1 VEATGGAT
9 ATAGPTTGT
18 TVHRDV
24 VYTNVDGLELRLDL
38 YVPDVRPA
46 PLCIWLH
53 GGGWMRGSRS
63 DRADQRLLPVAR
75 SGVAVAAVQYRLSGQ
90 AIFPAPLDDARAAV
104 RWLRAHADA
113 YGLDATRVGAWGASA
128 GGHLAS
134 LLALTD
140 DETDAHRGDS
150 SVQAVV
156 AWFAPS
162 DLLLRDSD
170 VPEGPLPP
178 FVTGP
183 PPEPSFEARLLGV
196 ERVRENRAAAV
207 ATSPVARVHPGAP
220 PFLLMHGDRDGLIPS
235 EHSRR
240 LHRALLAE
248 GVDSTLWLLYGA
260 NHEDPG
266 FDSPA
271 SLAAVGAF
279 LRHHLLPGSS
289 PWGEAG

>member
-1 VEATGGAT
+1 VAA
-9 ATAGPTTGT
+9 APRPTTGT

-24 VYTNVDGLELRLDL
+24 VYSTIDGLELRLDL

-53 GGGWMRGSRS
+53 GGGWMRGARS
-63 DRADQRLLPVAR
+63 DRAEERLVPLAA

-90 AIFPAPLDDARAAV
+90 AAFPAPLEDARAAV
-104 RWLRAHADA
+104 RWLRAHAGD
-113 YGLDATRVGAWGASA
+113 YGLDAARVGAWGASA

-140 DETDAHRGDS
+140 DETDVHRGDS

-162 DLLLRDSD
+162 DLLLRNSD

-178 FVTGP
+178 FITGP
-183 PPEPSFEARLLGV
+183 LPEPSFEARLLGV
-196 ERVRENRAAAV
+196 ESVRDDRDTALAA
-207 ATSPVARVHPGAP
+207 SPVAHARPGAP

-235 EHSRR
+235 EHSRQ
-240 LHRALLAE
+240 LHRVLRAE
-248 GVDSTLWLLYGA
+248 DVDATLWLLSGA
-260 NHEDPG
+260 NHEDPA

-271 SLAAVGAF
+271 CLAAVSAF
-279 LRHHLLPGSS
+279 LRHHLLP
-289 PWGEAG
+289 

>member
-1 VEATGGAT
+1 M
-9 ATAGPTTGT
+9 

-24 VYTNVDGLELRLDL
+24 VYARADGLELRLDL

-53 GGGWMRGSRS
+53 GGGWMRGSRT
-63 DRADQRLLPVAR
+63 DRADARLVPLTG

-90 AIFPAPLDDARAAV
+90 ARFPAQLDDARAAI
-104 RWLRAHADA
+104 RWLRAHAGD
-113 YGLDATRVGAWGASA
+113 YGLDAARVGAWGASA

-134 LLALTD
+134 MLALTD
-140 DETDAHRGDS
+140 DGTDADRGDS

-162 DLLLRDSD
+162 DLLVRDSD

-196 ERVRENRAAAV
+196 QSVRDDRAAAR
-207 ATSPVARVHPGAP
+207 AASPVAHVRPGAP

-235 EHSRR
+235 EHSRH
-240 LHRALLAE
+240 LHRALRAE
-248 GVDSTLWLLYGA
+248 GVDSTLWLLSGA
-260 NHEDPG
+260 NHEDPA
-266 FDSPA
+266 FDSPDC
-271 SLAAVGAF
+271 LAAVSAF
-279 LRHHLLPGSS
+279 LRRHLLPPGDSSGGEHARRIGSTMA
-289 PWGEAG
+289 P

>member
-1 VEATGGAT
+1 VEAMTGL
-9 ATAGPTTGT
+9 
-18 TVHRDV
+18 TVQRDV
-24 VYTNVDGLELRLDL
+24 VYATVDGQELRLDL

-63 DRADQRLLPVAR
+63 DRADQRILPVVR
-75 SGVAVAAVQYRLSGQ
+75 HGVAVAAVQYRLSGE
-90 AIFPAPLDDARAAV
+90 ASFPAPLDDARAAV
-104 RWLRAHADA
+104 RWLRAHAGDH
-113 YGLDATRVGAWGASA
+113 GLDAARIGAWGASA
-128 GGHLAS
+128 GGHLAAM
-134 LLALTD
+134 LALTD
-140 DETDAHRGDS
+140 GANDVGDS

-162 DLLLRDSD
+162 DLLQRDFD

-196 ERVRENRAAAV
+196 DRVRDNRDAALA
-207 ATSPVARVHPGAP
+207 ASPVTHVRRDAP

-240 LHRALLAE
+240 LHDALRAE
-248 GVDSTLWLLYGA
+248 DVDATLWLLHGA
-260 NHEDPG
+260 NHEDPA
-266 FDSPA
+266 FDSAA
-271 SLAAVGAF
+271 SLAAVTAF
-279 LRHHLLPGSS
+279 LRQHLLPR
-289 PWGEAG
+289 